1 MRLSY
6 AVFIFLRSV
15 RETPGCTPQQRIV
28 FERYQRRC
36 VEEIQ
41 VLADTAS
48 RTLDMLPDAPSDDLL
63 DRRKLQWMNWMAS
76 FPELKSH
83 QKQHKLRSKN
93 HTSNPPELW
102 GFFEPLT
109 ANIQEICSNFQSQWL
124 WDVSSPV
131 PVWVWAWGGDRNTL
145 ESGKT

>member
-83 QKQHKLRSKN
+83 QKQHKLHGTLVTETLPKI
-93 HTSNPPELW
+93 NPDLGEMERTKETTT
-102 GFFEPLT
+102 F
-109 ANIQEICSNFQSQWL
+109 
-124 WDVSSPV
+124 SSPDNDV
-131 PVWVWAWGGDRNTL
+131 NIFG
-145 ESGKT
+145 EIFEE